1 MIPRYSRPA
10 MAALWTDQA
19 KYERWL
25 QVEIAAVQAWAAE
38 GVVPQADA
46 DAVAAGAS
54 FVLEDLDRYQA
65 ETHHD
70 VTAFLRSV
78 SDSLG
83 DEGRWVHLG
92 LTSSDVWD
100 TATSLQLRDAAA
112 LLQTELARL
121 EAVLVAKA
129 QEHKRTLMVGRTH
142 GIHAEPMTF
151 GLLLALWVDE
161 VRRGRARLTAA
172 TASISVG
179 KISGAVGTH
188 ATVPPS
194 AEERICAGLGLAV
207 APVSNQILQ
216 RDRHAE
222 FVSTLALI
230 AASLE
235 KFAVQIRHMQRTEL
249 REAEEPFLP
258 GQTGSSA
265 MPHKRNPEKCER
277 ISGLAR
283 VIRGYATTA
292 LENVALWHE
301 RDISHSSTER
311 IIFPDACILLDYML
325 DMFSWIMENLVVYP
339 EHMRENM
346 DRSYGLVFSQR
357 VLLALVE
364 RGMPREAAYKLVQAH
379 AMTAWNERR
388 PFFDLLAADAAVLT
402 ALRPADGAAVDP
414 VESLRELFDPTYYLR
429 HLDASFDRLGI

>member
-1 MIPRYSRPA
+1 M
-10 MAALWTDQA
+10 
-19 KYERWL
+19 
-25 QVEIAAVQAWAAE
+25 
-38 GVVPQADA
+38 PQADA

-83 DEGRWVHLG
+83 DEARWVHLG

-172 TASISVG
+172 TASIAVG

-188 ATVPPS
+188 ATVPPRPRS
-194 AEERICAGLGLAV
+194 ASARNSAW
-207 APVSNQILQ
+207 
-216 RDRHAE
+216 
-222 FVSTLALI
+222 
-230 AASLE
+230 ASRRCP
-235 KFAVQIRHMQRTEL
+235 IIS
-249 REAEEPFLP
+249 
-258 GQTGSSA
+258 SSA
-265 MPHKRNPEKCER
+265 TGTP
-277 ISGLAR
+277 
-283 VIRGYATTA
+283 
-292 LENVALWHE
+292 
-301 RDISHSSTER
+301 SS
-311 IIFPDACILLDYML
+311 
-325 DMFSWIMENLVVYP
+325 S
-339 EHMRENM
+339 
-346 DRSYGLVFSQR
+346 
-357 VLLALVE
+357 
-364 RGMPREAAYKLVQAH
+364 
-379 AMTAWNERR
+379 R
-388 PFFDLLAADAAVLT
+388 PW
-402 ALRPADGAAVDP
+402 R
-414 VESLRELFDPTYYLR
+414 
-429 HLDASFDRLGI
+429 

>member
-172 TASISVG
+172 TASIAVG

-194 AEERICAGLGLAV
+194 AEERICAALGLAV

-325 DMFSWIMENLVVYP
+325 DMFSWIMENLVVFP

-346 DRSYGLVFSQR
+346 ERSFGLVFSQR

-364 RGMPREAAYKLVQAH
+364 RGMPRESAYKLVQGH

-388 PFFDLLAADAAVLT
+388 PFFDLLAGDAAVLA
-402 ALRPADGAAVDP
+402 ALRPADGAAADP

-429 HLDASFDRLGI
+429 HLKASFDRLGI

>member
-46 DAVAAGAS
+46 DTVTANAS

-83 DEGRWVHLG
+83 DEARWVHLG

-121 EAVLVAKA
+121 EAVLVSKA
-129 QEHKRTLMVGRTH
+129 REHKRTLMVGRTH

-172 TASISVG
+172 TASIRVG

-346 DRSYGLVFSQR
+346 ERSYGLVFSQR

-388 PFFDLLAADAAVLT
+388 PFFDLLAGDAAVLA
-402 ALRPADGAAVDP
+402 ALRPADGAPADP

-429 HLDASFDRLGI
+429 HLDASFERLGI